1 MATRTKDYYAAL
13 GVAEDAS
20 PDDIKKAYRKLA
32 KKHHPDANPDDP
44 GAADRFKEIS
54 EAYRVLS
61 DAEQRKRYDQL
72 RRYGGTGPFTG
83 HRPGPRPGP
92 GGGGVRF
99 EDLGDSGL
107 GGIGDFFSSI
117 FDFGRRATGG
127 RERQSR
133 RGRNVELD
141 VEVPLRVAARGGRV
155 RITVPIR
162 EECAACDGTGVAPG
176 AKLETCTRCEGRGT
190 IAFEQGGFS
199 VNRPCPQ
206 CMGRG
211 EIPTQACSV
220 CGGQGEVRTT
230 RKLSVKIPPG
240 VEDGARIRVPGQGER
255 GPGGGPQGD
264 LIIRVAV
271 QRDSFFTR
279 EGRDLVC
286 EVPINLAQAL
296 LGSRV
301 RVRTVDHKK
310 VVLRIPAGTQSG
322 TVFRIRGQ
330 GVGPDGDRGDQ
341 LVRVEIR
348 VPEELGERGQD
359 LARKLAAEEGLRY

>member
-1 MATRTKDYYAAL
+1 MATRTKDYYHVL
-13 GVAEDAS
+13 GVPEKAS
-20 PDDIKKAYRKLA
+20 ADDIKKSYRKLA
-32 KKHHPDANPDDP
+32 KKYHPDANPDDP

-61 DAEQRKRYDQL
+61 DADQRKKYDEL
-72 RRYGGTGPFTG
+72 RRYGGAGPFTT
-83 HRPGPRPGP
+83 HRPGARPGA
-92 GGGGVRF
+92 GGGVRF
-99 EDLGDSGL
+99 EDLGESGF

-117 FDFGRRATGG
+117 FDFGRRAAGG
-127 RERQSR
+127 KERQSR

-141 VEVPLRVAARGGRV
+141 VDLSLRVAARGGRIRV
-155 RITVPIR
+155 TVPVR
-162 EECAACDGTGVAPG
+162 EECAACDGSGVAPG
-176 AKLETCTRCEGRGT
+176 ASLETCSRCEGRGT

-211 EIPTQACSV
+211 EIPSQACSV
-220 CGGQGEVRTT
+220 CGGQGEVRTM
-230 RKLSVKIPPG
+230 RKLNVRIPPG
-240 VEDGARIRVPGQGER
+240 VEDEARIRVPGQGER

-264 LIIRVAV
+264 LILRVHVKEDAFFS
-271 QRDSFFTR
+271 RD
-279 EGRDLVC
+279 GRDLVC

-301 RVRTVDHKK
+301 RVRTVDNKK

-330 GVGPDGDRGDQ
+330 GIGAEGDRGDQ
-341 LVRVEIR
+341 LVRVQIR
-348 VPEELGERGQD
+348 VPEEMSERGQE
-359 LARKLAAEEGLRY
+359 LARELAEEEGLRF

>member
-1 MATRTKDYYAAL
+1 MATRTKDYYDVL
-13 GVAEDAS
+13 GVPEGATA
-20 PDDIKKAYRKLA
+20 DDIKKAYRKLA

-44 GAADRFKEIS
+44 GAAERFKEIS

-61 DAEQRKRYDQL
+61 DADQRKRYDEL
-72 RRYGGTGPFTG
+72 RRYGGAGPFTG
-83 HRPGPRPGP
+83 RRPGARPGPA
-92 GGGGVRF
+92 GGVRF
-99 EDLGDSGL
+99 EDLGESGF

-127 RERQSR
+127 HDRQTR

-141 VEVPLRVAARGGRV
+141 VDIPLRVAARGGKIRV
-155 RITVPIR
+155 TVPVR

-176 AKLETCTRCEGRGT
+176 ASLEKCARCGGRGT
-190 IAFEQGGFS
+190 IAYEQGGFA
-199 VNRPCPQ
+199 VNRPCPE

-220 CGGQGEVRTT
+220 CGGQGEVRSA
-230 RKLSVKIPPG
+230 RKLNVRIPAG
-240 VEDGARIRVPGQGER
+240 VEDEARIRVPSQGER

-264 LIIRVAV
+264 LIIRVHVGKDA
-271 QRDSFFTR
+271 FFSR
-279 EGRDLVC
+279 EGHDLVC

-301 RVRTVDHKK
+301 RVRTVDNKK
-310 VVLRIPAGTQSG
+310 VVLRIPPGTQSG

-330 GVGPDGDRGDQ
+330 GIGAEGERGDQ
-341 LVRVEIR
+341 LVRVQIR
-348 VPEELGERGQD
+348 VPEDMSDRGLE
-359 LARKLAAEEGLRY
+359 LARELAEEEGLPH